1 MFSKNNLI
9 HLHQINNEICILTL
23 LYSDYLDETHYL
35 NLINSLFNN
44 FYQKKVLLLPFSIN
58 VISKITI
65 FYNIYEN
72 LNFDKLNKLLDNYE
86 LLFNSSVS
94 YLSFNNKISKSLKPT
109 SLPSNFNS
117 LGNKNLEILN
127 SYLKESNYKIFNLKE
142 NGVI

>member
-35 NLINSLFNN
+35 NLINSLFHN

-72 LNFDKLNKLLDNYE
+72 LNFDKLNNLLDNFE

-94 YLSFNNKISKSLKPT
+94 YLSFNNKIGKNLKPT
-109 SLPSNFNS
+109 SLPSDFDN